1 VETIKLAVTL
11 TNLRNVKQFQL
22 LKNLL
27 LISSLLAVAAGVF
40 SVEAVHAATWSPV
53 TGEEKL
59 TKLVSGATAKIE
71 INPDVTATGKY
82 FADGTAKIEA
92 WGETYDRTWRV
103 KGDDQ
108 VCYSS
113 FTDTECF
120 TFEQDLENP
129 ESYRVKNLDTGSYV
143 YFRVEPGEMR
153 IATGELPDDGA
164 GGLARPSAEDIAAEL
179 SNPNTT
185 MGTMNFQFDQIS
197 YDGDLPDADDQNA
210 TRITFQPALP
220 YPLSDTTNLFVRPA
234 IPMIVQQDVPDGSG
248 DYDTKHGE
256 LGDISFDAAIGKSF
270 PNGLV
275 LVGGIVG
282 TLPTATDDDLGLDQW
297 LLGPEFAVALMRPW
311 GVAGVLLTHQWD
323 VAGED
328 DYDTSITGGQ
338 YFYTFN
344 MGGGW
349 QINGSPTFSYNH
361 EARNSD
367 NKLSLPLA
375 VGVSRTVLFSGRPWK
390 FGLQYWHYVESP
402 DDFGPDYQIRFSVSP
417 VVALPW

>member
-1 VETIKLAVTL
+1 MKT
-11 TNLRNVKQFQL
+11 
-22 LKNLL
+22 KNLS
-27 LISSLLAVAAGVF
+27 LISLLLAVAACVF
-40 SVEAVHAATWSPV
+40 SFEAVHAATWSPV

-59 TKLVSGATAKIE
+59 TKLVSGATAQIE
-71 INPDVTATGKY
+71 INPDVTVTGKY

-92 WGETYDRTWRV
+92 WGETFDRTWRV

-108 VCYSS
+108 VCYTS
-113 FTDTECF
+113 FTETNCF
-120 TFEQDLENP
+120 TFEQDLEKPDN
-129 ESYRVKNLDTGSYV
+129 YRVRNIETGSYI
-143 YFRVEPGEMR
+143 YFHVEPGEMTV
-153 IATGELPDDGA
+153 ATGELPDDGE
-164 GGLARPSAEDIAAEL
+164 GGLARPSAQDIAAEL
-179 SNPNTT
+179 SNPNSTL
-185 MGTMNFQFDQIS
+185 GTMNFQFDQIA

-256 LGDISFDAAIGKSF
+256 LGDISFDAAIGKSL

-275 LVGGIVG
+275 LLGGIVG

-297 LLGPEFAVALMRPW
+297 LLGPEFAVALLRPW

-338 YFYTFN
+338 YFYAVN

-375 VGVSRTVLFSGRPWK
+375 VGVSRTVLFNGRPWK

>member
-1 VETIKLAVTL
+1 MHFSLNEKQAPHLNTL
-11 TNLRNVKQFQL
+11 SLV
-22 LKNLL
+22 
-27 LISSLLAVAAGVF
+27 SSLLIVLVSVF
-40 SVEAVHAATWSPV
+40 SVEAAHAANWSPV
-53 TGEEKL
+53 TGDEKL
-59 TKLVSGATAKIE
+59 TKLVSGATAQIE
-71 INPDVTATGKY
+71 INPDVTVTGKY

-92 WGETYDRTWRV
+92 WGETYDRTWQV

-108 VCYSS
+108 VCYTS
-113 FTDTECF
+113 FTETECF
-120 TFEQDLENP
+120 TFEQDLEKP
-129 ESYRVKNLDTGSYV
+129 ESYRVRNVDTGSYT
-143 YFRVEPGEMR
+143 YFYVEPGEMTV
-153 IATGELPDDGA
+153 ATGELPDDGE

-185 MGTMNFQFDQIS
+185 MGTMNFQIDQIT

-234 IPMIVQQDVPDGSG
+234 IPIIVKQDVPDGSG
-248 DYDTKHGE
+248 DYDTKNGE
-256 LGDISFDAAIGKSF
+256 LGDISFDAAIGKSL

-275 LVGGIVG
+275 LVGGVVG

-297 LLGPEFAVALMRPW
+297 LLGPEVAVALMRPW

-338 YFYTFN
+338 YFYAFN

-375 VGVSRTVLFSGRPWK
+375 VGVSRTVFFGGRPWK

>member
-1 VETIKLAVTL
+1 MHFSF
-11 TNLRNVKQFQL
+11 NVKQTPRL
-22 LKNLL
+22 NTLSLV
-27 LISSLLAVAAGVF
+27 SSLLIVLVSGF
-40 SVEAVHAATWSPV
+40 SVEAVHAATWSAV

-59 TKLVSGATAKIE
+59 TKLVSGATAQIE
-71 INPDVTATGKY
+71 IKPDVTVTGKY

-92 WGETYDRTWRV
+92 WGETFDRTWRV

-108 VCYSS
+108 VCYTS
-113 FTDTECF
+113 FTETNCF
-120 TFEQDLENP
+120 TFEQNLEKPAN
-129 ESYRVKNLDTGSYV
+129 YRVRNVETGSYT
-143 YFRVEPGEMR
+143 YFYVEPGEATV
-153 IATGELPDDGA
+153 ATGELTDDGE

-179 SNPNTT
+179 SNPNSA
-185 MGTMNFQFDQIS
+185 MGTLNFQFDYIT

-220 YPLSDTTNLFVRPA
+220 YPLSDTTNFFVRPA
-234 IPMIVQQDVPDGSG
+234 IPMIIEQDIPDGRG
-248 DYDTKHGE
+248 DYDTKNGE
-256 LGDISFDAAIGKSF
+256 LGDISIDAAIGKSF

-297 LLGPEFAVALMRPW
+297 LLGPEIAVALMRPW

-338 YFYTFN
+338 YFYAFN

-361 EARNSD
+361 EARNND

-390 FGLQYWHYVESP
+390 FGVQYWHYVESP